1 MPSGKIRADLFRFST
16 IRLWSLLSGECVH
29 TLSGHDSFVYS
40 LATIPDSLGGGLV
53 SGGEDRTVRVWRAAD
68 GECEQTITV
77 PAVSGKQS
85 WRSGVTSTPR
95 HEKSS

>member
-1 MPSGKIRADLFRFST
+1 M
-16 IRLWSLLSGECVH
+16 H

-85 WRSGVTSTPR
+85 RVTLTRR
-95 HEKSS
+95 HEVANP